1 MSDAP
6 CMGQR
11 CRKYPGRLPALLL
24 AIGLTALGC
33 TEQGKMSK
41 TSTSSGTSSGTAM
54 ESTKPE
60 MKMDDSMPKE
70 ADMTHE
76 VMSEQPYFMSMP
88 AAPTAKGD
96 GMMPAGSKVLVM
108 VPGST
113 YSKVMMS
120 NGKVG
125 YMMTK
130 YLEPVKRK

>member
-1 MSDAP
+1 MSDA
-6 CMGQR
+6 R
-11 CRKYPGRLPALLL
+11 CFKSCFARSLRLSAFML
-24 AIGLTALGC
+24 AAGLATLGC
-33 TEQGKMSK
+33 AEQGKMSK
-41 TSTSSGTSSGTAM
+41 SSDSSGAM
-54 ESTKPE
+54 AEKTKPA
-60 MKMDDSMPKE
+60 MPMDDSMPKE

-76 VMSEQPYFMSMP
+76 VMSEQGYYMSMP
-88 AAPTAKGD
+88 ASATAKPD
-96 GMMPAGSKVLVM
+96 GMMPSGSKVLVM